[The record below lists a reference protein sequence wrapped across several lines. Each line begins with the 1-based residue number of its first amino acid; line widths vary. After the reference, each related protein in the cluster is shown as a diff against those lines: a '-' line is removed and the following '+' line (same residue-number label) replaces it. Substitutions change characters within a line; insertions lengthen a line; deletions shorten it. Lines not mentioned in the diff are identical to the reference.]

1 MELTAQARAWLEQ
14 DPDPATRA
22 ELEGLIATAAETELQ
37 DRFSGELQFGTA
49 GLRGALGAGPNRMNR
64 IVVARTALAI
74 ARFLRANAEVYSDP
88 SGSLSVVIGYD
99 ARTNSDIFA
108 RDSAAIFAAAGI
120 SAALFEHPVPTPV
133 AAFTG
138 RRLGASATIVVTA
151 SHNPPADNG
160 YKVYLGGPNGGSQL
174 VPPQDAEIAGHIS
187 EVAATLKFDE
197 IPQSTDYRS
206 LGADAV
212 RHYRDRALELL
223 AAPAPGNPLKISYT
237 AMHGVGWAVSEPLF
251 KAAGFEISP
260 VIEQRDPDPKFSTVA
275 FPNPEEPGAMDLAF
289 AHASAHQSD
298 LILAHDP
305 DADRLA
311 VAVPTDAGLGS
322 GSGWRMLTGD
332 EVGLILGELVASRS
346 ATGALANSIVSAGL
360 LARVAEHYSLKF
372 EQTLTGFKWIS
383 KVPGLVFGYEEA
395 LGYCVDPEYTPDKDG
410 ITAALSIADLATQLA
425 SRGQT
430 LAEHLDDL
438 NQRYGYLA
446 TGQVSLRLSSISDVK
461 NLMDGLRADPPAE
474 LATEPLVVEDLL
486 QAALATDALR
496 IRLATSGRQLIIR
509 PSGTEA
515 KLKCYLQAAGKSAVE
530 AAGALAELEAATRAL
545 LATHQR

>member
-1 MELTAQARAWLEQ
+1 MQLRAQARAWLEQ

-22 ELEGLIATAAETELQ
+22 ELEALLADGADHELQ
-37 DRFSGELQFGTA
+37 DRFGSQLQFGTA

-74 ARFLRANAEVYSDP
+74 ARFLRANAEVYGDP

-120 SAALFEHPVPTPV
+120 STALFEHPVPTPV

-160 YKVYLGGPNGGSQL
+160 YKVYLGGPNGSSQL
-174 VPPQDAEIAGHIS
+174 VPPQDAEIAEHIA
-187 EVAATLKFDE
+187 EVAATLKFSQ
-197 IPQSTDYRS
+197 IPQASDYRS
-206 LGADAV
+206 LGAIEV
-212 RHYRDRALELL
+212 EHYRSRALQLV
-223 AAPAPGNPLKISYT
+223 AAHEPGEPLKISYT
-237 AMHGVGWAVSEPLF
+237 AMHGVGWDISEPLF
-251 KAAGFEISP
+251 KAAGFELSP

-289 AHASAHQSD
+289 AHASANRSD

-311 VAVPTDAGLGS
+311 VAVPTDSSQGS
-322 GSGWRMLTGD
+322 KSGWRMLTGD

-346 ATGALANSIVSAGL
+346 ANGALANSIVSAGL
-360 LARVAEHYSLKF
+360 LAKVAEHYGLRF

-395 LGYCVDPEYTPDKDG
+395 LGYCVDPEHTPDKDG
-410 ITAALSIADLATQLA
+410 ITAALLIADLATRLA
-425 SRGQT
+425 KRGLT
-430 LAEHLDDL
+430 LAEHLDEL

-446 TGQVSLRLSSISDVK
+446 TGQVSLRLSSVIDVK
-461 NLMDGLRADPPAE
+461 TLMDGLRADPPTE
-474 LATEPLVVEDLL
+474 LATESLVVEDLL
-486 QAALATDALR
+486 QVALATDALR

-509 PSGTEA
+509 PSGTES
-515 KLKCYLQAAGKSAVE
+515 KLKCYLQASGGSAK
-530 AAGALAELEAATRAL
+530 AAEGALTELEAATRAL
-545 LATHQR
+545 LAAHRG

>member
-1 MELTAQARAWLEQ
+1 LELTAEARAWLEQ

-22 ELEGLIATAAETELQ
+22 ELEALLVAEANHELQ
-37 DRFSGELQFGTA
+37 DRFGSQLQFGTA

-74 ARFLRANAEVYSDP
+74 ARFLRANAGVYGDP

-99 ARTNSDIFA
+99 ARTNSDVFA

-174 VPPQDAEIAGHIS
+174 VPPQDAEIASHIA
-187 EVAATLKFDE
+187 EVAATLKFSE
-197 IPQSTDYRS
+197 IPQSPNYRS
-206 LGADAV
+206 LGDAEV
-212 RHYRDRALELL
+212 DHYRHRALELVS
-223 AAPAPGNPLKISYT
+223 ASEGERGLKISYT
-237 AMHGVGWAVSEPLF
+237 ALHGVGWAISEPLF
-251 KAAGFEISP
+251 RAAGFELSP

-289 AHASAHQSD
+289 THASANQSD

-311 VAVPTDAGLGS
+311 VAVPTESGQGAGTS
-322 GSGWRMLTGD
+322 WRMLTGD

-346 ATGALANSIVSAGL
+346 AAGALANSIVSAGL
-360 LARVAEHYSLKF
+360 LAKVAEHYGLQF

-383 KVPGLVFGYEEA
+383 KVPGLVYGYEEA
-395 LGYCVDPEYTPDKDG
+395 LGYCVDPEHTPDKDG
-410 ITAALSIADLATQLA
+410 ITAALLIADLAARLA
-425 SRGQT
+425 KRGLT
-430 LAEHLDDL
+430 LADHLDEL
-438 NQRYGYLA
+438 NRRYGYLA
-446 TGQVSLRLSSISDVK
+446 TGQVSLRLSTVSDVK
-461 NLMDGLRADPPAE
+461 TLMDGLRANPPAE
-474 LATEPLVVEDLL
+474 LATESLVVEDLL

-509 PSGTEA
+509 PSGTEP
-515 KLKCYLQAAGKSAVE
+515 KLKCYLQASGGSA
-530 AAGALAELEAATRAL
+530 AAAAAALTELEVATRAL
-545 LATHQR
+545 LTAHQR

>member
-1 MELTAQARAWLEQ
+1 LELKAEARAWLEQ

-22 ELEGLIATAAETELQ
+22 ELEALLATDSDGELQ
-37 DRFSGELQFGTA
+37 DRFGGQLQFGTA

-74 ARFLRANAEVYSDP
+74 ARFLRANAEVYRDP

-99 ARTNSDIFA
+99 ARTNSDVFA

-187 EVAATLKFDE
+187 EVAATMKFSE

-206 LGADAV
+206 LGAAEV
-212 RHYRDRALELL
+212 EHYRDRALELL
-223 AAPAPGNPLKISYT
+223 AAPAADNPLRISYT

-251 KAAGFEISP
+251 RAAGFELSP

-275 FPNPEEPGAMDLAF
+275 FPNPEEPGAMDLSF
-289 AHASAHQSD
+289 AHASANRSD

-311 VAVPTDAGLGS
+311 VALPVES
-322 GSGWRMLTGD
+322 GKDSSSGWRMLTGD

-346 ATGALANSIVSAGL
+346 ATGALANSIVSTGL
-360 LARVAEHYSLKF
+360 LAKVAEYHGLRF

-383 KVPGLVFGYEEA
+383 KVPGLVYGYEEA
-395 LGYCVDPEYTPDKDG
+395 LGYCVDPEHTPDKDG
-410 ITAALSIADLATQLA
+410 ITAALLIADLAARLA
-425 SRGQT
+425 SSGLT
-430 LAEHLDDL
+430 LAEHLDGL
-438 NQRYGYLA
+438 NRRYGYLA
-446 TGQVSLRLSSISDVK
+446 TGQVSLRLSAVSDVK
-461 NLMDGLRADPPAE
+461 TLMDGLRADTPAE
-474 LATEPLVVEDLL
+474 LASESLVVEDLL

-496 IRLATSGRQLIIR
+496 MRLATSGRQLIIR
-509 PSGTEA
+509 PSGTEP
-515 KLKCYLQAAGKSAVE
+515 KLKCYLQASGGTAAE
-530 AAGALAELEAATRAL
+530 AAAALAELEAATRAL
-545 LATHQR
+545 LAAHQR